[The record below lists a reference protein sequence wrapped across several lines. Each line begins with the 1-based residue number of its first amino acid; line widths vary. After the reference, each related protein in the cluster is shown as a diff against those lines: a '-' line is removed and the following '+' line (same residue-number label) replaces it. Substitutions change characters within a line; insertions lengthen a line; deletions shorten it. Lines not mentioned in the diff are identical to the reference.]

1 MPKKK
6 STVLYLSKILYEKT
20 DEEHGISRKEI
31 EDIMQTEYGITFDR
45 RTFYDDID
53 LLTDYGMDIIKY
65 KDGRDYKYQLISREF
80 ELAELKVLVDSI
92 QASRFITR
100 KKSEELIKKIEGLTS
115 IYCAGQ
121 LDRQIYVADK
131 IKAANEMILI
141 NIDQIH
147 LAINQDKKITYKYFD
162 WNSDK
167 KKVFRHENKTYKV
180 SPWAMIW
187 DSQNYY
193 LIAFDEDAGKLKHY
207 RVDKMLN
214 LEICDETRAG
224 EQEFSDFNVAEYS
237 EKLFAMFDG
246 TEEKV
251 TLQADESMVSILFD
265 RFGMNIPIKKLGDGR
280 IETTVDVLISDHFIT
295 WVLAL
300 GNSVKITAPD
310 NVVGRVRVLLA
321 ERTKL
326 YTN

>member
-45 RTFYDDID
+45 RTFYDDIE

-167 KKVFRHENKTYKV
+167 KKVFRHDNKTYKV

-193 LIAFDEDAGKLKHY
+193 LIAFDEDAGTARYQIQL
-207 RVDKMLN
+207 R
-214 LEICDETRAG
+214 
-224 EQEFSDFNVAEYS
+224 
-237 EKLFAMFDG
+237 
-246 TEEKV
+246 
-251 TLQADESMVSILFD
+251 
-265 RFGMNIPIKKLGDGR
+265 
-280 IETTVDVLISDHFIT
+280 LIY
-295 WVLAL
+295 
-300 GNSVKITAPD
+300 K
-310 NVVGRVRVLLA
+310 
-321 ERTKL
+321 E
-326 YTN
+326 